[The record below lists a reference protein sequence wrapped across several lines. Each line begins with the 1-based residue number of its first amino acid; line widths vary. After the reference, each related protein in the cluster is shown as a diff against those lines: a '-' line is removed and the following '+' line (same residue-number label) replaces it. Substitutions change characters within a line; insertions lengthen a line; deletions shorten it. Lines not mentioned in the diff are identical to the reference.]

1 MTYILPPHSF
11 MDATHSENTK
21 RIAKNTLVLYVRML
35 FSMLVSLYTSRVI
48 LNTLGVE
55 DYGIQNVVGGVVGM
69 FGFLNASMSGATSRF
84 LTFELGKGDKER
96 LQLTFNCA
104 LFVHVLIAFVV
115 VVLVET
121 IGLWFMVNKLV
132 IPEERMMAAHV
143 VFQCAVLG
151 MAVGIIQVPYNE
163 SIISHE
169 RMDVYAYVEMV
180 NVFIRLAV
188 VFLLVWSPWDKL
200 IFLALLN
207 LLVGQLIA
215 LFYRYYCRKNFKE
228 CNFRYRLDKK
238 IIKSMTS
245 FTGWDLFGNMSVM
258 ARTQGVSM
266 LINVFFGP
274 VMNAAM
280 GIATQ
285 VQGVVMSFGQ
295 NIVTAVRPQIVKTY
309 AQSDFGRM
317 EFLVINTSKLVFSL
331 LLFLSLPIM
340 LETEYIL
347 SVWLGQYPEYTVAF
361 CQWTLVFNFFAS
373 MSVLVVSV
381 VHATGKIWRPS
392 LINGSLYILVIPLS
406 YIAFR
411 CGASPVSSFVFNA
424 IAVFF
429 GMLSNAWTV
438 RLYVPSFSFTRYVL
452 QVALRCSAL
461 FALSGICVLAVQN
474 LVELSGFYRFLVTG
488 SVSVFVVA
496 FGALYVLFDSKERV
510 EVIRITREFIWN
522 KIRKG

>member
-1 MTYILPPHSF
+1 

-84 LTFELGKGDKER
+84 LTFELGKGDKDR

-104 LFVHVLIAFVV
+104 LFVHVLIAVVV
-115 VVLVET
+115 VVLIET
-121 IGLWFMVNKLV
+121 VGLWFMVNKLV

-143 VFQCAVLG
+143 VFQSAVLG
-151 MAVGIIQVPYNE
+151 MAVGIIQVPYNA

-169 RMDVYAYVEMV
+169 RMNVYAYVEMV

-200 IFLALLN
+200 IFLAMLN

-215 LFYRYYCRKNFKE
+215 LFYRYYCRKNFQE
-228 CNFRYRLDKK
+228 CNFHFRLDKK

-266 LINVFFGP
+266 LVNVFFGP
-274 VMNAAM
+274 IVNAAI

-309 AQSDFGRM
+309 AQSEYGQM
-317 EFLVINTSKLVFSL
+317 EFLVINSSKLVFSL
-331 LLFLSLPIM
+331 LLLLSLPVI

-347 SVWLGQYPEYTVAF
+347 SVWLGQYPDYTVEF
-361 CQWTLVFNFFAS
+361 CRWTLIFNFFAS

-392 LINGSLYILVIPLS
+392 LINGSLYMLVIPLS
-406 YIAFR
+406 YVAFR
-411 CGASPVSSFVFNA
+411 FGASPVSSFVFNA

-429 GMLSNAWTV
+429 GMLFNAWTV
-438 RLYVPSFSFTRYVL
+438 HLYVPSFSFSRYVM
-452 QVALRCSAL
+452 QVALRCSAFFL
-461 FALSGICVLAVQN
+461 LSGICVLAVQN
-474 LVELSGFYRFLVTG
+474 LVEVSGFCRFLITG
-488 SVSVFVVA
+488 CVSVLTVVL
-496 FGALYVLFDSKERV
+496 GALFIVLDTKERV
-510 EVIRITREFIWN
+510 ELFRITKEFIW
-522 KIRKG
+522 KKKRRGW